1 MGQMSNQ
8 RKGEFMITRFLNKHI
23 GRLFRATLV
32 GSGIL
37 CFLVPATGF
46 YKVAGLGLS
55 GAQSLLGFGVVVVI
69 TIQTM
74 ILFAVIALAEKT
86 FVKRPDARK
95 YDQTAA

>member
-1 MGQMSNQ
+1 
-8 RKGEFMITRFLNKHI
+8 MITRFLNKNI
-23 GRLFRATLV
+23 GPLYRAALV

-46 YKVAGLGLS
+46 YKIAGLGLS
-55 GAQSLLGFGVVVVI
+55 GAASLLGFGVVVGL

-86 FVKRPDARK
+86 FVKQPDIREHDRAV
-95 YDQTAA
+95 A